1 MKRKFLSLL
10 LLCSTILLIIPAESL
25 VAQTE
30 LNRISIAE
38 RSDGKGFVVRSHL
51 SNMVD
56 SVKVEQPSADRIQML
71 LFAQDL
77 DTLNFQYPPETS
89 TFNHFDLYPVDN
101 GIGVEISLSAGS
113 YFKTRTYPDQNGK
126 DLLLAMENISSSEID
141 EITANSSEID
151 FTSYIA
157 DIHGFD
163 DDEGADNSF
172 LRIRDNQEFNV
183 IILDAGHGG
192 HDPGTENRSMR
203 LYEKNI
209 ALAVTLKV
217 GEYIKEHIPDME
229 VVYTRTDDTFVP
241 LSERGL
247 TATRNNG
254 DLFVS
259 IHVNSVANSPSA
271 HGTETFFLGLA
282 RSKSAL
288 EVMKRENSVVD
299 LENGP
304 GSLDLSEE
312 ELLVY
317 ELTNTGNLAISE
329 RIASMVEDQFK
340 NRAQRRSRGVKQ
352 AGLEALW
359 HASTPAVLIELG
371 FLSNPSEARFLNS
384 DYGQTVMA
392 SAIFRAIRDFKL
404 EYDRSIKAN
413 GERQASNE

>member
-1 MKRKFLSLL
+1 MKRKIITLL
-10 LLCSTILLIIPAESL
+10 LLCGSILLTLQAESL
-25 VAQTE
+25 YAQNE

-38 RSDGKGFVVRSHL
+38 RSDGKGYVVRNHL
-51 SNMVD
+51 SSMVD
-56 SVKVEQPSADRIQML
+56 SVKIEQPSPDRIQML
-71 LFAQDL
+71 LFAQEL
-77 DTLNFQYPPETS
+77 DTLNFRYPPQTG
-89 TFNHFDLYPVDN
+89 TFNHFDLFPVDN
-101 GIGVEISLSAGS
+101 GMGVEISLSAGN
-113 YFKTRTYPDQNGK
+113 YFKTRTYPDQNGR
-126 DLLLAMENISSSEID
+126 DLLLAMERVSSTEI
-141 EITANSSEID
+141 EQIAANSTEID
-151 FTSYIA
+151 FTDYIA
-157 DIHGFD
+157 DIHGFAE
-163 DDEGADNSF
+163 DEEIDNSF

-183 IILDAGHGG
+183 IVLDAGHGG
-192 HDPGTENRSMR
+192 KDPGTENRSMR
-203 LYEKNI
+203 LQEKDI

-217 GEYIKEHIPDME
+217 GEYIKEHIPDVE

-247 TATRNNG
+247 TATRNKG

-259 IHVNSVANSPSA
+259 IHVNAAPNSPSA

-304 GSLDLSEE
+304 GSLELSEE

-384 DYGQTVMA
+384 DYGQTIMA

-404 EYDRSIKAN
+404 EYDRSIRGN